1 MKRNLNLLYFSATD
15 TTKKV
20 IKSIAKDFNDD
31 VKEYDITLPEN
42 RINSLNFKENDVVII
57 GVPVY
62 AGRVPEF
69 LSEYFSEKIH
79 GNNAYAV
86 LIVVYGNRAYDDA
99 LLELKDIFEGRGFI
113 GIAGGAFV
121 GEHSYTEKIA
131 TGRPDDSD
139 LNIAYKFGMDI
150 NEKINSIDRFPQK
163 LTVKGNYPYRK
174 GMVYEPVMIDTDESC
189 INCGICSMHCPMGA
203 IDKYDNKS
211 IDIFKCIRCCSCIKR
226 CPVNA
231 KDINYDPHKK
241 FLIEFISKY
250 STVRQEPE
258 LFSVF
263 TYSISD

>member
-1 MKRNLNLLYFSATD
+1 MIGNLSLLYFSATD

-20 IKSIAKDFNDD
+20 IKSIAKGFNEDA
-31 VKEYDITLPEN
+31 KEYDITLPEN
-42 RINSLNFKENDVVII
+42 RMNSLNFKENEIIII

-69 LSEYFSEKIH
+69 LSEYFLKKIF
-79 GNNAYAV
+79 GNNTYAV
-86 LIVVYGNRAYDDA
+86 FIVVYGNRAYDDA
-99 LLELKDIFEGRGFI
+99 LLELKGIFENNGFI
-113 GIAGGAFV
+113 GVAGGAFI
-121 GEHSYTEKIA
+121 GEHSYTERLA
-131 TGRPDDSD
+131 TGRPDDGD
-139 LNIAYKFGMDI
+139 LNIAYKFGKDI
-150 NEKINSIDRFPQK
+150 SEKINNIGTFTQK
-163 LTVKGNYPYRK
+163 LKVKGNYPYRK
-174 GMVYEPVMIDTDESC
+174 GMVYEPVMIDTNESC

-258 LFSVF
+258 LFS
-263 TYSISD
+263 TY